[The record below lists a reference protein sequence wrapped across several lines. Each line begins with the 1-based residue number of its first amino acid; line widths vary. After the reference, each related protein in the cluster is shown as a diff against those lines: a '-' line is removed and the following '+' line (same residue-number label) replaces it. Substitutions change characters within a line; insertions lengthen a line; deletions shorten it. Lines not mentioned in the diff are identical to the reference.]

1 MGIKNH
7 YDRVHAKTFVDRRSL
22 QKQEAMINKKAD
34 EITTRL
40 VENELEEATVEGVVE
55 EVRMEDLLTLI
66 APEEVQVGGDAMTS
80 DLQQSDNLEKETT
93 GDDETVEGVVEEI
106 RMDDLLTLIAPEED
120 PVGDGRMRSVQQS
133 DVLEKG
139 A

>member
-1 MGIKNH
+1 
-7 YDRVHAKTFVDRRSL
+7 
-22 QKQEAMINKKAD
+22 MINKKAD

-66 APEEVQVGGDAMTS
+66 APEEVQVGGDSVTI
-80 DLQQSDNLEKETT
+80 DLQQSDNIEKDAT
-93 GDDETVEGVVEEI
+93 GDDKTVEVEEI

-120 PVGDGRMRSVQQS
+120 AVADDRMRSVQQS
-133 DVLEKG
+133 DVLEKDTTDSFVVG
-139 A
+139 

>member
-1 MGIKNH
+1 
-7 YDRVHAKTFVDRRSL
+7 
-22 QKQEAMINKKAD
+22 MINKKAD

-66 APEEVQVGGDAMTS
+66 APQEVQVGGDAVTS
-80 DLQQSDNLEKETT
+80 DLQQSDNIEKDATS
-93 GDDETVEGVVEEI
+93 ETVEGVVEEI

-120 PVGDGRMRSVQQS
+120 AVADDRMRSVQQS
-133 DVLEKG
+133 DVLEKDTTDSFVLR
-139 A
+139 